1 MTRPLSRSV
10 PALVVVALLTAATL
24 LVSPGAG
31 AHDLNRRLEQIN
43 DEIQRQQALIA
54 GAERQEE
61 TLLSRIAA
69 SDARRA
75 DLEAKVAAL
84 SARLGV
90 AEGRLAEVQA
100 DLDAAERDLARLEH
114 RLALTNV
121 RLVAQIDTLN
131 RRVSLTYQYGPG
143 GYLSALLGAD
153 TFGDLID
160 RTEFLG
166 FALNADSLLVN
177 DIRQTKAEIVAQE
190 TAVARQRDAIQVK
203 RDAVQAEVDRIAE
216 LTAEQQV
223 LLDAVEHELA
233 VRQGALADV
242 RQSKAAWEQAVEDLR
257 RESNRIEALL
267 QSSASAGTGRYN
279 GELFFPTNGVIGSGF
294 GWRVHPIYG
303 TRRFHSG
310 VDIGGAC
317 GQPIW
322 AAEDGVVVSA
332 GYNGGYGYATVID
345 HGNGLATL
353 YAHQS
358 MIQVI
363 FGQRVSR
370 AEQIGLVGTTGLST
384 GCHVH
389 FEVRINGTPVDPVPY
404 LT

>member
-1 MTRPLSRSV
+1 
-10 PALVVVALLTAATL
+10 VALLTASAI
-24 LVSPGAG
+24 LVSPRAG
-31 AHDLNRRLEQIN
+31 AHDLHRRLEEISDQ
-43 DEIQRQQALIA
+43 IQRQQALIA
-54 GAERQEE
+54 RAEGQEK
-61 TLLSRIAA
+61 TLLARIAA

-75 DLEAKVAAL
+75 ELDAKVAAL
-84 SARLGV
+84 SARLDV

-100 DLDAAERDLARLEH
+100 DLDAAERELSRLEH
-114 RLALTNV
+114 RLTLTNA
-121 RLVAQIDTLN
+121 RLVAQINTLD
-131 RRVSLTYQYGPG
+131 RRASLTYQYGPG

-166 FALNADSLLVN
+166 FALTADSLLVD
-177 DIRQTKAEIVAQE
+177 DIRQTKAEIEAQE
-190 TAVARQRDAIQVK
+190 TAVARQRDAIAVK

-216 LTAEQQV
+216 LKAEQQV

-233 VRQGALADV
+233 VRQGALADI
-242 RQSKAAWEQAVEDLR
+242 RDSKTEWEDAVKELQ

-267 QSSASAGTGRYN
+267 QGTASAGTGRYN
-279 GELFFPTNGVIGSGF
+279 GELFFPTNGAIGSGF

-332 GYNGGYGYATVID
+332 GYNGGYGNATVID

-358 MIQVI
+358 LIQVI
-363 FGQRVSR
+363 FGQKVSR
-370 AEQIGLVGTTGLST
+370 AQQIGLVGTTGLST
-384 GCHVH
+384 GCHLH